1 MFYMFYLFYMYHM
14 YIMLY
19 AYMLVCLNCITCV
32 VCIYTFIYFICII
45 CIICSTCII
54 SIVYFYILYG
64 YMYYMYYMYIY
75 TYTRF
80 STYILGVYVY
90 IYVFVCIYI
99 YIHGYIHYIYT
110 VDDKTS
116 ERIGNTS
123 NIAGLCTFR
132 NLGESDSMSF
142 CTSIFVLLRGVILL
156 LMEEILHQFLYS
168 SHVPISINFYCHSSH
183 HKAA

>member
-1 MFYMFYLFYMYHM
+1 MY
-14 YIMLY
+14 YIYCIFLY
-19 AYMLVCLNCITCV
+19 SIWLYVLYVLYVHIH
-32 VCIYTFIYFICII
+32 IYTF
-45 CIICSTCII
+45 
-54 SIVYFYILYG
+54 L
-64 YMYYMYYMYIY
+64 
-75 TYTRF
+75 
-80 STYILGVYVY
+80 YVY
-90 IYVFVCIYI
+90 IRCICVYLCICVHI
-99 YIHGYIHYIYT
+99 YIHTWLYTLYIYT

-183 HKAA
+183 HKEA

>member
-1 MFYMFYLFYMYHM
+1 MYYIYCIFLYSIWLYVLFV
-14 YIMLY
+14 LY
-19 AYMLVCLNCITCV
+19 VHIH
-32 VCIYTFIYFICII
+32 IYTF
-45 CIICSTCII
+45 
-54 SIVYFYILYG
+54 L
-64 YMYYMYYMYIY
+64 
-75 TYTRF
+75 
-80 STYILGVYVY
+80 YVY
-90 IYVFVCIYI
+90 IRCICVYLCICVHIYI
-99 YIHGYIHYIYT
+99 YIHTWLYTLYIYIYT